1 MSGTQFQLLKDS
13 KVNENISRDLMSN
26 ADKAL
31 PPDRFLAKKKGESK
45 KEDLYD
51 HEKTVLKKK
60 KASKKPSTKQGDNDD
75 TDERQIK
82 SEIDYSDKNS
92 YYAPS
97 LKQGRRSSS
106 SSTNRSQL
114 SKANVK
120 AAFGGNKSVEGSVSS
135 HKRSKSSAYSRPTTS
150 AAMSVVS
157 STTYYSITDS
167 KRSYNTEESIVE
179 GSEEEDDNSDNS
191 SNASDE
197 EEKRGEEIEEE
208 LAKAEK

>member
-1 MSGTQFQLLKDS
+1 
-13 KVNENISRDLMSN
+13 MSN

-31 PPDRFLAKKKGESK
+31 PPERFLAKKKGESK
-45 KEDLYD
+45 KEDLYE

-60 KASKKPSTKQGDNDD
+60 KMSKKGTSKHGDNED

-106 SSTNRSQL
+106 STNRSQL

-120 AAFGGNKSVEGSVSS
+120 AVFGGNKSVEGSVSS

-150 AAMSVVS
+150 AAISVVS
-157 STTYYSITDS
+157 STSTSYYTITDS
-167 KRSYNTEESIVE
+167 KRSYNTEESIME
-179 GSEEEDDNSDNS
+179 GSEEEDDASDNS

-197 EEKRGEEIEEE
+197 EDKRGE
-208 LAKAEK
+208 K